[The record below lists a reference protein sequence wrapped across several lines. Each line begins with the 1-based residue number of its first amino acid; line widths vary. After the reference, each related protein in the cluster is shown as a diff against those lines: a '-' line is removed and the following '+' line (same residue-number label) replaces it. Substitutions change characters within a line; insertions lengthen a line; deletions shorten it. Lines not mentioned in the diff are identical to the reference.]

1 MSHASKKYQRNCTKR
16 PQSPVTVA
24 EGVGI
29 LKKLEGAK
37 FDETV
42 ELAVKLG
49 IDPKNTSHA
58 VRGSYSLPHGIG
70 KEMRVIVF
78 ADGDAAKAAKA
89 AGALE
94 VGAEDL
100 AKKILDGWMEFDVAI
115 AHPAMMR
122 HVGKLGRV
130 LGPQG
135 KMPSPKSGT
144 VTDNI
149 GPAVREFKAGKVEF
163 RSDDGGNVHCV
174 VGKKSFPPEHLVAN
188 VDAFLDHLRTL
199 RHASVKGNFI
209 SKVTLSATMSPGVPI
224 AVASSAS

>member
-1 MSHASKKYQRNCTKR
+1 MSKASKRYERNRAKR
-16 PQSPVTVA
+16 PAQAVPVP
-24 EGVGI
+24 EGVAT
-29 LKKLEGAK
+29 LKKFEGAK

-42 ELAVKLG
+42 ELTIKLG

-58 VRGSYSLPHGIG
+58 VRGAFSLPHGIG
-70 KEMRVIVF
+70 KEMKVVVF
-78 ADGDAAKAAKA
+78 AEGEAAKAAKA

-100 AKKILDGWMEFDVAI
+100 AKKISDGWLDFDVAI
-115 AHPAMMR
+115 AHPSMMR

-149 GPAVREFKAGKVEF
+149 GAAVKEFRAGKVEF

-174 VGKKSFPPEHLVAN
+174 VGKKSFAADQLVAN
-188 VDAFLDHLRTL
+188 VGAFLEHLRGL

-209 SKVTLSATMSPGVPI
+209 ERATLSATMSPGIPL
-224 AVASSAS
+224 AVVVAE